1 MEHPKSKD
9 LKVIFPHHFQPTKIA
24 DSAFIAEG
32 AMIMGD
38 VWIGEL
44 SSIWYNCVLRGDVN
58 KIRIG
63 ERTNIQDLTMVHVS
77 YQTFPT
83 IIGDDVTIGH
93 SAVIHA
99 CTIGNNT
106 LIGMGSI
113 LLDGC
118 EIGDNVILGAGS
130 LVTQGMKI
138 PSNSK
143 AFGRPAKVVATLTE
157 KEIEAVEWSAEH
169 YVRLAEIH
177 KKQLGKG

>member
-1 MEHPKSKD
+1 
-9 LKVIFPHHFQPTKIA
+9 
-24 DSAFIAEG
+24 
-32 AMIMGD
+32 
-38 VWIGEL
+38 
-44 SSIWYNCVLRGDVN
+44 
-58 KIRIG
+58 
-63 ERTNIQDLTMVHVS
+63 MVHVS